1 MQLVTLGQTDAAIK
15 IQAQLEEL
23 NQRWTRL
30 QADTGQKVAEFERA
44 NEVQRFHRDVDET
57 KDWIQEK
64 EDAVSID
71 DVGKD
76 LRSVQALQRKHEGLE
91 RDLAA
96 LGERIDN
103 LEEGGEKLAK
113 NHPEAAQDIADRK
126 AEILKDWVQLKQ
138 VATERKEK
146 LLDSYDF
153 QRFLSDFRDLMAW
166 ISNMKSLINS
176 EEMATDVTVAEAL
189 LERHQEHRTEIDA
202 RAGTFQAFE
211 LFGQQLLQANHY
223 ASTEVQDRLDSIK
236 EARQDLEKAWIARR
250 MQLDQCLE
258 LQLFYRDCEQAESWM
273 SSREAFL
280 QTDDGGD

>member
-1 MQLVTLGQTDAAIK
+1 
-15 IQAQLEEL
+15 
-23 NQRWTRL
+23 
-30 QADTGQKVAEFERA
+30 
-44 NEVQRFHRDVDET
+44 
-57 KDWIQEK
+57 
-64 EDAVSID
+64 
-71 DVGKD
+71 
-76 LRSVQALQRKHEGLE
+76 
-91 RDLAA
+91 
-96 LGERIDN
+96 
-103 LEEGGEKLAK
+103 
-113 NHPEAAQDIADRK
+113 
-126 AEILKDWVQLKQ
+126 
-138 VATERKEK
+138 
-146 LLDSYDF
+146 
-153 QRFLSDFRDLMAW
+153 MAW

-280 QTDDGGD
+280 GKEYRV